1 MAENKEVLRAKFLQT
16 GELLT
21 GSDKKTVNYAIAIQ
35 SVEFILLNQ
44 EIRQSKSTQLDKQKI
59 VGSNIEKQQISDE
72 ERYKILAEQK
82 YIEEKQKLADLENR
96 KQNATKK
103 TTFITKFCKWVFK
116 FILNSIMLLFVVY
129 CIFKIIHK

>member
-44 EIRQSKSTQLDKQKI
+44 EIRESKSTQLDKQKI
-59 VGSNIEKQQISDE
+59 VGSNVEKQQISDE